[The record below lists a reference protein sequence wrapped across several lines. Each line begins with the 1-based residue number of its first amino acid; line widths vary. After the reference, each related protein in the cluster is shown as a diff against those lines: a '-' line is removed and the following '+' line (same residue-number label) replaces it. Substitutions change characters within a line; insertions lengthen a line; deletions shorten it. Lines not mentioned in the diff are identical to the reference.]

1 MKNNIALIGMMGSG
15 KTTIGAELK
24 KVLPEYDYVDLDEL
38 IEKSTQ
44 KKISEI
50 FLKYGE
56 PHFRIL
62 ESDKINAVMKNNNQ
76 IISLGGGA
84 FESENNRK
92 LLLDNSKVIY
102 LKASP
107 KAIFDRIKEE
117 THRPLLR
124 RDFSLEKI
132 TEIMNKRHKNY
143 EKAHI
148 IIDTTDKTPYN
159 IVKEILGVLN
169 D

>member
-15 KTTIGAELK
+15 KTTVGAELQK
-24 KVLPEYDYVDLDEL
+24 LLPKYSYVDVDEL

-62 ESDKINAVMKNNNQ
+62 ESDKIKNVMNNDNQ

-84 FESENNRK
+84 FESEENRK
-92 LLLDNSKVIY
+92 IILNNAKVIY
-102 LKASP
+102 LKATP
-107 KAIFDRIKEE
+107 QAIYNRIKEE
-117 THRPLLR
+117 THRPLLKR
-124 RDFSLEKI
+124 NFSIEKI
-132 TEIMNKRHKNY
+132 TEIMLKRQINY
-143 EKAHI
+143 IKAHFT
-148 IIDTTDKTPYN
+148 IDTTDKTPYN
-159 IVKEILGVLN
+159 IANEILGVLS